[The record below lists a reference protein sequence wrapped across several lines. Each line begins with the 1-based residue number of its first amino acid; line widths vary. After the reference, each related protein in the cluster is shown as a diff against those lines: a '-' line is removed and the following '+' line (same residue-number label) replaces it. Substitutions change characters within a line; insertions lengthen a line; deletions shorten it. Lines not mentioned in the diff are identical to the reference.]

1 MRNRPL
7 LFLLPLLLL
16 LSGCGYRFVNQG
28 FRDLEVSVPYIEG
41 DLDGAFT
48 AAVVHQVSTRN
59 AFVYSTCGGTH
70 SLRICL
76 MEPKLENIGFRFAP
90 DKQGAISKITA
101 ATEARLTARAK
112 VSLIE
117 CSTGRVLLGPVEVF
131 SYLDYD
137 FESDFSNVNLHAFSL
152 GQLEMNQQA
161 SDNTYARLNDLLA
174 QKIVDYVEGSW

>member
-1 MRNRPL
+1 
-7 LFLLPLLLL
+7 
-16 LSGCGYRFVNQG
+16 
-28 FRDLEVSVPYIEG
+28 
-41 DLDGAFT
+41 
-48 AAVVHQVSTRN
+48 
-59 AFVYSTCGGTH
+59 
-70 SLRICL
+70 

-90 DKQGAISKITA
+90 DKRGERSKILA
-101 ATEARLTARAK
+101 ATEARLTVRAK

-117 CSTGRVLLGPVEVF
+117 CATGRVLLGPVEVF

-137 FESDFSNVNLHAFSL
+137 FESDFSNVNRHAFSL